1 MPRRPRRRRRRRTR
15 RGRRPRG
22 RRRRPLL
29 LVHVVVLVNVVVLLV
44 GVLPGWFLSP
54 SSLNFFL
61 DLNRLKNIEDAD
73 EIRVGVTSSLRS
85 QLLGSEVAEEERDG
99 LLAVDLEP
107 VGADEVLLVEH
118 GVVRAQ
124 EAEILELK
132 TKREE
137 EIQ

>member
-15 RGRRPRG
+15 WRRRPRG

-29 LVHVVVLVNVVVLLV
+29 LVHVVVLVDIVVLLV

-54 SSLNFFL
+54 SSFKFFL
-61 DLNRLKNIEDAD
+61 DLNKLKITEDAN
-73 EIRVGVTSSLRS
+73 ETWVGVASSLRS

-107 VGADEVLLVEH
+107 VGADQVLLVED

-124 EAEILELK
+124 EAEILKLK